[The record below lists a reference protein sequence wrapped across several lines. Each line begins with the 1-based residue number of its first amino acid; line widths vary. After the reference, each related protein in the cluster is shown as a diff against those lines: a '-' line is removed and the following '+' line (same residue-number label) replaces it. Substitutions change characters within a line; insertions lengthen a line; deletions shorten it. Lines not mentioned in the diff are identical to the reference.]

1 MTISTIL
8 ESPRELQR
16 RLEAE
21 RRGVPFLLF
30 RGADGG
36 QQLFELDPERSPVAL
51 GRGTGCDILFELD
64 PEASR
69 LHAELQ
75 RLGDHW
81 VIADDGLSRNGTFV
95 NGERIVGRHRLGNG
109 DVVRCGNTLLR
120 FRDPST
126 PGHQSTRPANGGGE
140 AMVTDSQRRVLVA
153 LCRPLRDG
161 GSYAMPASNQ
171 EIADELFLS
180 VGAVKA
186 HLRTLFEKLRV
197 EDLPHNRKRLR
208 LAERSLETG
217 LVSLRELDRPRPEAP
232 TR

>member
-1 MTISTIL
+1 MTTSTTL
-8 ESPRELQR
+8 ESPQELQR
-16 RLEAE
+16 RLAAE
-21 RRGVPFLLF
+21 RRGAPFLLF

-36 QQLFELDPERSPVAL
+36 QQLFELDPERSPVTL

-126 PGHQSTRPANGGGE
+126 PGYQSTRPANGGGG
-140 AMVTDSQRRVLVA
+140 ATVTDSQRRVLVA

-197 EDLPHNRKRLR
+197 EDLAHNRKRLR
-208 LAERSLETG
+208 LAERALETG